1 MFSGQAARCTQ
12 QLTGLLFM
20 LYLQLLV
27 SNFVQCTDCVS
38 KLASSVQSLVCCA
51 QDVGDE
57 PYQASVMKIT
67 GNFFIV
73 SCVET
78 IAEGMTLAE
87 KNGISRCIETEISP
101 GQASC
106 CMLMLLRAS
115 SCKFAIFLQAWAYH
129 VWACQAD
136 CVAADLC
143 CASHC
148 AVGTRDFGFAS
159 SFCSYCSMLTCMG
172 QCLPHLMFSPE

>member
-1 MFSGQAARCTQ
+1 M
-12 QLTGLLFM
+12 
-20 LYLQLLV
+20 
-27 SNFVQCTDCVS
+27 S
-38 KLASSVQSLVCCA
+38 KLAPSVQSLVCWA

-87 KNGISRCIETEISP
+87 KNGISRCIETETSH

-106 CMLMLLRAS
+106 CLLTYAAQNKQLQFCHVFAS
-115 SCKFAIFLQAWAYH
+115 MGMSCLL
-129 VWACQAD
+129 CQAD
-136 CVAADLC
+136 CAAVDSC
-143 CASHC
+143 CVSHRTL
-148 AVGTRDFGFAS
+148 GTRDSGSAS
-159 SFCSYCSMLTCMG
+159 SLWFTFRHADIGPCLT
-172 QCLPHLMFSPE
+172 HIMFLT

>member
-1 MFSGQAARCTQ
+1 MFSGQDARCTQ
-12 QLTGLLFM
+12 QLIWLLLFM
-20 LYLQLLV
+20 LQLQLLV
-27 SNFVQCTDCVS
+27 SEFVQGADAVS
-38 KLASSVQSLVCCA
+38 KLASSPQFLVCYA

-87 KNGISRCIETEISP
+87 KNGISRCIETEISL

-106 CMLMLLRAS
+106 CLLAYAAQSKLLRFCHLVAS
-115 SCKFAIFLQAWAYH
+115 MGMSCLL
-129 VWACQAD
+129 CQAD
-136 CVAADLC
+136 CAAADLC
-143 CASHC
+143 CASNC
-148 AVGTRDFGFAS
+148 AFGIRGSDSAS
-159 SFCSYCSMLTCMG
+159 SSG
-172 QCLPHLMFSPE
+172 

>member
-1 MFSGQAARCTQ
+1 
-12 QLTGLLFM
+12 M
-20 LYLQLLV
+20 LELQLLV
-27 SNFVQCTDCVS
+27 SEFIQAADAMS

-87 KNGISRCIETEISP
+87 KNGISRCIEIEISP
-101 GQASC
+101 DQASC
-106 CMLMLLRAS
+106 CLVRAS
-115 SCKFAIFLQAWAYH
+115 CCKSAILLQIWAMSSRLRCCRLVLCLKLCIWH
-129 VWACQAD
+129 QRFWLCLKLLVHTPAC
-136 CVAADLC
+136 
-143 CASHC
+143 
-148 AVGTRDFGFAS
+148 
-159 SFCSYCSMLTCMG
+159 
-172 QCLPHLMFSPE
+172 

>member
-1 MFSGQAARCTQ
+1 MYSGQAAYYTQ

-20 LYLQLLV
+20 LQLQLLV
-27 SNFVQCTDCVS
+27 SNSVQCADSVS
-38 KLASSVQSLVCCA
+38 KLAPSVQSLVCCA

-87 KNGISRCIETEISP
+87 KNGISRCIEIEISP
-101 GQASC
+101 DQASC
-106 CMLMLLRAS
+106 CLNTLCCSEQAAAS
-115 SCKFAIFLQAWAYH
+115 LPSFCKFGQ
-129 VWACQAD
+129 CQAD
-136 CVAADLC
+136 CAAADLY
-143 CASHC
+143 CASNC
-148 AVGTRDFGFAS
+148 AFGIRDSGSAS
-159 SFCSYCSMLTCMG
+159 SF
-172 QCLPHLMFSPE
+172 

>member
-1 MFSGQAARCTQ
+1 M
-12 QLTGLLFM
+12 LTASVRLLLFM
-20 LYLQLLV
+20 LELQLLV
-27 SNFVQCTDCVS
+27 SEFIQAADAMS

-87 KNGISRCIETEISP
+87 KNGISRCIEIEISP
-101 GQASC
+101 DQASC
-106 CMLMLLRAS
+106 CLVRAS
-115 SCKFAIFLQAWAYH
+115 CCKSAILLQIWA
-129 VWACQAD
+129 VIQAD
-136 CVAADLC
+136 FTAADLC
-143 CASHC
+143 CASH
-148 AVGTRDFGFAS
+148 
-159 SFCSYCSMLTCMG
+159 
-172 QCLPHLMFSPE
+172 